1 MYVLCN
7 YVRTE
12 KWRRLLYVHHH
23 LSLWPANCVGLSLA
37 MQNTAPYRPS
47 FSFEALPALAV
58 ATRMVKGPWLGWI
71 EVRPVIRVPAKC
83 LTLTLNAQVLRRF
96 ESDPP
101 IGPLNGWWVGQVI
114 VNTVLQGLPRMGW
127 FQETRPTFTI
137 MTHVFFAL
145 VGDAVKVRPVI
156 WVVAEAAAFFIFQAL
171 CLHFWQRLLPIP
183 EFLRDVGE
191 IKMAAGIPPAA
202 TGAQEI
208 GLARPQI
215 LPVFLHAHR
224 LLRTALCLRL
234 TLGVLNAASIKLL
247 LEISFVTAAGKV
259 EGFSHR
265 AALPPLNAQNQR
277 RWGKEGDE
285 QNHVESI
292 HGSESLGRR
301 PG

>member
-1 MYVLCN
+1 
-7 YVRTE
+7 
-12 KWRRLLYVHHH
+12 
-23 LSLWPANCVGLSLA
+23 

-58 ATRMVKGPWLGWI
+58 ATRIRKGPWLGWI

-96 ESDPP
+96 ESDLPS
-101 IGPLNGWWVGQVI
+101 GQLNGWWVGQVI
-114 VNTVLQGLPRMGW
+114 VNTVLQGLPRMRW
-127 FQETRPTFTI
+127 FHETRPTFTI
-137 MTHVFFAL
+137 KMTHVFFAL

-171 CLHFWQRLLPIP
+171 CLHFFHRFPPMFVHI
-183 EFLRDVGE
+183 RSVGE
-191 IKMAAGIPPAA
+191 IQVFSHVEWVCKSATA

-277 RWGKEGDE
+277 R
-285 QNHVESI
+285 
-292 HGSESLGRR
+292 
-301 PG
+301 